1 MSTRNRAMI
10 AVAAVTVTVSAAV
23 TAAAAVVAVVDLS
36 AEVAAINERAEAEV
50 EARDDHNR
58 QVEAVAVDISAGVTA
73 INERA
78 EAEAEARDDHN
89 RLVGAVRERLLD
101 SMSDDCFGYHVN
113 SAPQQTVCLLEY
125 VAALQAI
132 QFAS

>member
-1 MSTRNRAMI
+1 MSTRNRALI
-10 AVAAVTVTVSAAV
+10 AVAAVIVTVSAAV
-23 TAAAAVVAVVDLS
+23 TAV
-36 AEVAAINERAEAEV
+36 
-50 EARDDHNR
+50 
-58 QVEAVAVDISAGVTA
+58 GVTA

-78 EAEAEARDDHN
+78 VAEAEARDDHN

-101 SMSDDCFGYHVN
+101 SMSDDCFGSRVN
-113 SAPQQTVCLLEY
+113 SAPQQTVCMLEY